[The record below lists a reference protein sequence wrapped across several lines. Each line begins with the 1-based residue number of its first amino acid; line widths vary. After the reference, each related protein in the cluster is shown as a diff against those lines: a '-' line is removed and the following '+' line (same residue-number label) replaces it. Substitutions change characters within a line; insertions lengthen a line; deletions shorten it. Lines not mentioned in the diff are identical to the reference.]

1 MNKLVVLDRVREKRA
16 AGRHERL
23 IDGLKELLQRAE
35 SGTLKGVC
43 YACIG
48 SDDET
53 LSFGVLH
60 TPACG
65 VHELVGL
72 SQILNDR
79 LLQIFRDA

>member
-1 MNKLVVLDRVREKRA
+1 MNKLVVLERVRDKRTAEKQ
-16 AGRHERL
+16 ERL

-35 SGTLKGVC
+35 SGSLKGVC
-43 YACIG
+43 YASIG

-79 LLQIFRDA
+79 LLQVFRDT

>member
-1 MNKLVVLDRVREKRA
+1 MTKLVVLERVREKKTA
-16 AGRHERL
+16 ENQERL
-23 IDGLKELLQRAE
+23 VEGLRELLKSAE
-35 SGTLKGVC
+35 SGSFKGLC

-48 SDDET
+48 SDDAT

-65 VHELVGL
+65 VHELVGV

-79 LLQIFRDA
+79 LLGIFRDG

>member
-1 MNKLVVLDRVREKRA
+1 MNKLVVLEGVRKQRVSDKQ
-16 AGRHERL
+16 ERL
-23 IDGLKELLQRAE
+23 IDGLKELLQRAQ
-35 SGTLKGVC
+35 SGSLKGIC
-43 YACIG
+43 YACIA

-60 TPACG
+60 TPDCG

-79 LLQIFRDA
+79 LLQVFRDS